1 MQSFAYESK
10 CTVFTILYLWF
21 LPSLSKCVYIYILR
35 IYGLYLAISKV
46 STFPCPFQKQWL
58 SVIGFFLQKWRKASI
73 KRCLLVKFPPKKFS
87 QNNSTKHSFKQVF
100 HEQILKRNLHKIN
113 LWKDISTQ
121 KIEIETSTT
130 KYLTT
135 QFLPELSN
143 EKSLPN
149 KT

>member
-21 LPSLSKCVYIYILR
+21 LPSLSKCVYIYIFTYIWSL
-35 IYGLYLAISKV
+35 
-46 STFPCPFQKQWL
+46 PCYIKGFNL
-58 SVIGFFLQKWRKASI
+58 SMSIPKTMAFSDWFFLQKWRKASI